1 MKKTLITL
9 LVTVSLGMTGCQDT
23 FLQMPDTTG
32 TVDLNEV
39 YGSAKNA
46 KSALMTCYREILLH
60 GLPGGWGVSHG
71 TLGAISGE
79 VARGYSWHGTYMI
92 VNSGL
97 NVNGTDGSDAGA
109 DHFGNNW
116 AYIRHCWTVYENID
130 RVPDMTPEEKNY
142 VKAEALALIAYRY
155 MGMFYRYGGL
165 PIVRKSFTSPADPE
179 VSMGRSSLSET
190 LDYILELCQKAYDG
204 LPEGDWSA
212 ADQGRMTR
220 GAVLA
225 IKARTL
231 LFAARPLFNSA
242 TPYIESAHNDLVCFG
257 SSDPERWNT
266 AIGANEDVLEWAL
279 EYNYRLLNT
288 GGAGVG
294 QPNPNAFADYATA
307 TSTPANRE
315 VLLAYKCNETDQWTW
330 PGSAIFYYNNYSN
343 YWTNNRYDTDMSGLL
358 SNFLELYYDEKGD
371 DIDWPKVGD
380 SARAMLR
387 TGWKR
392 STALNPVP
400 RPTISSSVSTPS
412 TIRATRTGR
421 PTVGAVRQAMPPR
434 RASSPRCSARTRVA
448 RLRPSSTIMR
458 ARASGSSSRCSAWP
472 KSTSIWP
479 KPTTSMEIPP
489 RHSKTSI
496 WCTTVPVCRPSRKRT
511 GMRCVRLSTANAPSS
526 SIGRICVTT
535 T

>member
-1 MKKTLITL
+1 
-9 LVTVSLGMTGCQDT
+9 
-23 FLQMPDTTG
+23 MP
-32 TVDLNEV
+32 
-39 YGSAKNA
+39 
-46 KSALMTCYREILLH
+46 
-60 GLPGGWGVSHG
+60 
-71 TLGAISGE
+71 
-79 VARGYSWHGTYMI
+79 
-92 VNSGL
+92 
-97 NVNGTDGSDAGA
+97 GA

-288 GGAGVG
+288 AEPVSAS
-294 QPNPNAFADYATA
+294 P
-307 TSTPANRE
+307 TP
-315 VLLAYKCNETDQWTW
+315 
-330 PGSAIFYYNNYSN
+330 
-343 YWTNNRYDTDMSGLL
+343 
-358 SNFLELYYDEKGD
+358 
-371 DIDWPKVGD
+371 
-380 SARAMLR
+380 
-387 TGWKR
+387 
-392 STALNPVP
+392 
-400 RPTISSSVSTPS
+400 TPS
-412 TIRATRTGR
+412 
-421 PTVGAVRQAMPPR
+421 PTTPRRPPR
-434 RASSPRCSARTRVA
+434 RPTARCCWLTSATRPTSGRGPAV
-448 RLRPSSTIMR
+448 RSSTTTIIR
-458 ARASGSSSRCSAWP
+458 ITG
-472 KSTSIWP
+472 
-479 KPTTSMEIPP
+479 PTTGTI
-489 RHSKTSI
+489 
-496 WCTTVPVCRPSRKRT
+496 
-511 GMRCVRLSTANAPSS
+511 
-526 SIGRICVTT
+526 RI
-535 T
+535 